1 MYQICTIAVP
11 VAVMFGALK
20 TKMIY
25 CPIDGMN
32 TYFVNISIIFK
43 TVYMRR

>member
-11 VAVMFGALK
+11 VGALK
-20 TKMIY
+20 TNMID